1 MPMFGRNRTL
11 FRIFGF
17 PIRMRFSWLLLVAL
31 VIYTLGGPEGLFNNW
46 LDEPASPLVC
56 LGLGVLGAAGLFA
69 SLLTH
74 ELCHSIVARRTGMPV
89 QGITLFVFGGVSELG
104 GEPPTPGAEFF
115 MAIVGPLS
123 SAFIGAAFTAVWF
136 LGGFVGLPRTLS
148 ALVGYLAI
156 VNWLLAVFNSV
167 PAFPLDGGRV
177 MRSVLWWHSG
187 DLRWAT
193 RWAARLG
200 SAAGLA
206 MMAVG
211 VLMIVNGLQ
220 DPEWAFP
227 LPGVWLAFIGF
238 FVRQAASSSLQH
250 TLLQHALRGE
260 GVRHLMSAGTV
271 TVPPYLTLRRFVEDY
286 VLPCRI
292 ALFPVVNESGLL
304 VGVAGAR
311 DPARCDQANWDAVT
325 VGDIM
330 RTAAADILID
340 LDAPAAEVLVRL
352 SARQA
357 KGLVVVREGRPVGI
371 VSLRDLMEFVAIKT
385 DLSLGARAD

>member
-11 FRIFGF
+11 FSICGF
-17 PIRMRFSWLLLVAL
+17 PIRIHFSWLFLLAL
-31 VIYTLGGPEGLFNNW
+31 VIYTLGGPKGLFYSW
-46 LDEPASPLVC
+46 LEGSASPLVC

-74 ELCHSIVARRTGMPV
+74 ELCHSIVARRKGMPV

-104 GEPPTPGAEFF
+104 GEPSTPWAEFF

-123 SAFIGAAFTAVWF
+123 SALIGAAFLAVWLF
-136 LGGFVGLPRTLS
+136 GRFWGPLPP
-148 ALVGYLAI
+148 ALRVLVEYLAI
-156 VNWLLAVFNSV
+156 VNWLLAIFNSV

-177 MRSVLWWHSG
+177 LRSVLWGLSG

-211 VLMIVNGLQ
+211 VLLAMGGSL
-220 DPEWAFP
+220 
-227 LPGVWLAFIGF
+227 LPGVWLVFIGF

-260 GVRHLMSAGTV
+260 RVRHLMSAGTV
-271 TVPPYLTLRRFVEDY
+271 TVSPYLTLRRFVEDY
-286 VLPCRI
+286 VLPYHL
-292 ALFPVVNESGLL
+292 ALFPVVNEARLL
-304 VGVAGAR
+304 AGVAGAR
-311 DPARCDQANWDAVT
+311 DPARFDQANWDTVT

-330 RTAAADILID
+330 QPAAADILVD
-340 LDAPAAEVLVRL
+340 LDTPAAEVLVRL

-357 KGLVVVREGRPVGI
+357 GGLVVVQEGRPVGI
-371 VSLRDLMEFVAIKT
+371 VSLHDLMEFVAIKT
-385 DLSLGARAD
+385 DLSLGARADWRG

>member
-1 MPMFGRNRTL
+1 
-11 FRIFGF
+11 
-17 PIRMRFSWLLLVAL
+17 
-31 VIYTLGGPEGLFNNW
+31 
-46 LDEPASPLVC
+46 
-56 LGLGVLGAAGLFA
+56 LFA

-74 ELCHSIVARRTGMPV
+74 ELCHSIVARRKGMPV

-104 GEPPTPGAEFF
+104 GEPSTPWAEFF

-123 SAFIGAAFTAVWF
+123 SALIGAAFLAVWLF
-136 LGGFVGLPRTLS
+136 GRFWGPLPP
-148 ALVGYLAI
+148 ALRVLVEYLAI
-156 VNWLLAVFNSV
+156 VNWLLAIFNSV

-177 MRSVLWWHSG
+177 LRSVLWGLSG

-211 VLMIVNGLQ
+211 VLLAMGGSL
-220 DPEWAFP
+220 
-227 LPGVWLAFIGF
+227 LPGVWLVFIGF

-260 GVRHLMSAGTV
+260 RVRHLMSAGTV
-271 TVPPYLTLRRFVEDY
+271 TVSPYLTLRRFVEDY
-286 VLPCRI
+286 VLPYHL
-292 ALFPVVNESGLL
+292 ALFPVVNEARLL
-304 VGVAGAR
+304 AGVAGAR
-311 DPARCDQANWDAVT
+311 DPARFDQANWDTVT

-330 RTAAADILID
+330 QPAAADILVD
-340 LDAPAAEVLVRL
+340 LDTPAAEVLVRL

-357 KGLVVVREGRPVGI
+357 GGLVVVQEGRPVGI
-371 VSLRDLMEFVAIKT
+371 VSLHDLMEFVAIKT
-385 DLSLGARAD
+385 DLSLGARADWRG